1 MPRLFNDAFTHV
13 RPNTKLL
20 RDGIEDNDEQS
31 APYFINEEEVPRTG
45 VKLTAN
51 FQRTRWYHGKI
62 VNWYGYRKQVG
73 RGEGSSGLYYD
84 RVDAVKK

>member
-1 MPRLFNDAFTHV
+1 
-13 RPNTKLL
+13 L
-20 RDGIEDNDEQS
+20 REGIEDNDQQS
-31 APYFINEEEVPRTG
+31 APYFINEEEVPRAG

-51 FQRTRWYHGKI
+51 FQRTRWYNGKI

-84 RVDAVKK
+84 NVGAIKK